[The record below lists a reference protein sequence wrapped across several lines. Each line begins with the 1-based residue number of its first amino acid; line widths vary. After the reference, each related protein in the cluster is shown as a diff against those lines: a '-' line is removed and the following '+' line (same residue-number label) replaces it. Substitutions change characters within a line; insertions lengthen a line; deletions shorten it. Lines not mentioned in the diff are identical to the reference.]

1 VARALGAD
9 QIAQTLPLYVAAT
22 KDDTPRLAPVEIYSA
37 PLVPTDSWGEI
48 LLDQLLGSEVSSFQ
62 QQRARQAEQVRSI
75 AEDFTVD

>member
-1 VARALGAD
+1 
-9 QIAQTLPLYVAAT
+9 
-22 KDDTPRLAPVEIYSA
+22 VEIYSA